1 MNSNFITF
9 NSSYSKDKTD
19 ISYHLNNNTKKLIK
33 DFYKFK
39 KRIINTQK
47 KNINTFH
54 TNSLKNVVNKNLRKK
69 LLYSTEDENINSTLP
84 NCNSL
89 RKRPNLIRINL
100 ENNNRSLI
108 FNRSISTS
116 NKTLLTITQYK
127 LSKRKNQS
135 YKNVFS
141 NKLSRN
147 DKIDLIYKLNKSEKN
162 LNIFSTN
169 IRCETISEFNNKH
182 KEIIYSKYFKNIRE
196 NELMKLKEKRK
207 IKIESYN
214 FEILHYKRMINLLKQ
229 FINKENKY
237 YDYLKNKIIKEKEF
251 NEILIEQ
258 KVNCIKKNFLLKD
271 RLKKLER
278 KFRKYLNNKF
288 FLLCV
293 KNLTNQIENFNEE
306 DKKDYL
312 LDLDSLEKISDFSYL
327 ENQFELLKEEDY
339 SEEGI
344 EKIVFGKKLF
354 HQQKNIFSSIKDFN
368 LKLNKIENN
377 IQNNLVLLNKSENEL
392 NDLRKEYKE
401 KIDLLNI
408 DNQKE
413 NNINKEIKINF
424 DKLNQLKFRN
434 KYLRNY
440 IFQIKR
446 KIKNEIKNK
455 NLHLVEKK
463 IIEMY
468 FQINNIYP
476 IEIEKNYKEEE
487 ISIKKY
493 FEKIEILF
501 TQLLIFK
508 INEEKK
514 DKKKFLIIQKKVER
528 LNRQKMIENIKLNGK
543 KEIREKIKKVLEK
556 ANKLIYKPYKKVQP
570 LYNVIFKRN
579 NNEDDNKTKLIEYE
593 EYISY

>member
-1 MNSNFITF
+1 M
-9 NSSYSKDKTD
+9 
-19 ISYHLNNNTKKLIK
+19 
-33 DFYKFK
+33 
-39 KRIINTQK
+39 
-47 KNINTFH
+47 
-54 TNSLKNVVNKNLRKK
+54 
-69 LLYSTEDENINSTLP
+69 
-84 NCNSL
+84 
-89 RKRPNLIRINL
+89 
-100 ENNNRSLI
+100 
-108 FNRSISTS
+108 
-116 NKTLLTITQYK
+116 
-127 LSKRKNQS
+127 
-135 YKNVFS
+135 
-141 NKLSRN
+141 
-147 DKIDLIYKLNKSEKN
+147 IYKLNKSEKN

-344 EKIVFGKKLF
+344 EKIVFGRKLF
-354 HQQKNIFSSIKDFN
+354 IEQKNIFSSIEEFN

-377 IQNNLVLLNKSENEL
+377 IQSNLILFNQQDK
-392 NDLRKEYKE
+392 DLHNIRKEYYE
-401 KIDLLNI
+401 KLDLI
-408 DNQKE
+408 ESDN
-413 NNINKEIKINF
+413 KIN
-424 DKLNQLKFRN
+424 
-434 KYLRNY
+434 
-440 IFQIKR
+440 IFFE
-446 KIKNEIKNK
+446 N
-455 NLHLVEKK
+455 
-463 IIEMY
+463 
-468 FQINNIYP
+468 
-476 IEIEKNYKEEE
+476 EIEKN
-487 ISIKKY
+487 
-493 FEKIEILF
+493 L
-501 TQLLIFK
+501 
-508 INEEKK
+508 
-514 DKKKFLIIQKKVER
+514 
-528 LNRQKMIENIKLNGK
+528 
-543 KEIREKIKKVLEK
+543 
-556 ANKLIYKPYKKVQP
+556 NKLK
-570 LYNVIFKRN
+570 
-579 NNEDDNKTKLIEYE
+579 
-593 EYISY
+593 

>member
-69 LLYSTEDENINSTLP
+69 LLYSTEDDNINSTLP

-570 LYNVIFKRN
+570 LYNVKFKKN
-579 NNEDDNKTKLIEYE
+579 NNEDDNKTKLIECE

>member
-69 LLYSTEDENINSTLP
+69 LLYSTEDDNINSTLP

-570 LYNVIFKRN
+570 LYNVNFKKN
-579 NNEDDNKTKLIEYE
+579 NNEDDNKTKLIECE